1 MADDEGTPDPDD
13 TADDD
18 SGDGDQSEEQQAEY
32 KPPSKEEWEKA
43 RNAAKKAREER
54 DKARSELASS
64 RREKQTEEETAAER
78 AAEQQKWQRTAVTNA
93 AVAEL
98 QGAGYT
104 KAQARR
110 LSKLI
115 DLSNVDID
123 DEGDIDL
130 EEEIEQLAK
139 DFPPDKGVARGGGR
153 VTTGRGREDS
163 QPKDDVD
170 ARFAKRLLRQSG

>member
-1 MADDEGTPDPDD
+1 MADDTTPPDDTPDPEPDD
-13 TADDD
+13 QPDD
-18 SGDGDQSEEQQAEY
+18 EPEVEY

-43 RNAAKKAREER
+43 RGAAKKARDER
-54 DKARSELASS
+54 DKIRAELAAS
-64 RREKQTEEETAAER
+64 RREKQTEEEKAADR
-78 AAEQQKWQRTAVTNA
+78 AAEQEKWQRTAVTNA
-93 AVAEL
+93 AVGEL
-98 QGAGYT
+98 QAAGYT

-123 DEGDIDL
+123 DDGEVDL

-139 DFPPDKGVARGGGR
+139 DFPPDKSVARGGSR

-170 ARFAKRLLRQSG
+170 TRFAKRLLGMR